1 MPASEVAA
9 VAPMEEVVEVPIEA
23 PIKVAHAVK
32 FHIVGGAFGVKANA
46 EKLAA
51 AMRKEGFD
59 ATLHFQPHNGLIAVS
74 MGGYVT
80 ESEART
86 ALAQARRRGHDKAW
100 LKRL

>member
-1 MPASEVAA
+1 MPVSEVAA
-9 VAPMEEVVEVPIEA
+9 VAPMEEVEVLIEA

-32 FHIVGGAFGVKANA
+32 FHIGRRFWVKANA